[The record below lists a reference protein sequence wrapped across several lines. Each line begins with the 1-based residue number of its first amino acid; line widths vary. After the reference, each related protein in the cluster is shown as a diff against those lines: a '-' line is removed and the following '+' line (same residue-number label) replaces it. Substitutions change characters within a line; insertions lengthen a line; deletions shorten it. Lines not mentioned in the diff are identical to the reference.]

1 MTGFSGIFVSGE
13 TMLNLRDFE
22 AFVALAHQ
30 LHFQDTADRLNISAA
45 TLSRIISRV
54 EEKVGTRLFDR
65 TTRSVSLTVAGQAFL
80 VQAELLLKQQK
91 QAMQVGQEIGKGI
104 SGHLKLGYGGASME
118 TFLPEM
124 LSRFRRLYP
133 QVRIDLNL
141 LPISVQ
147 EEALLARE
155 LDIGFF
161 SGSTRNSELRMELC
175 HREPLLLIMA
185 EGHPLST
192 QPNLK
197 LADLEAFGFVF
208 GKREKWVNVYDRF
221 LDACGQQ
228 NLDIRVEYE
237 ADDVASVMGVVAAS
251 DLLSLFPEGNPSMR
265 RQGIVWRELAD
276 FQDETQ
282 INRIWR
288 RDNDNPVLRHWLELM
303 QEHS

>member
-1 MTGFSGIFVSGE
+1 
-13 TMLNLRDFE
+13 MLNLRDFE
-22 AFVALAHQ
+22 AFVALARQ
-30 LHFQDTADRLNISAA
+30 LHFQDTADRMNISAA

-80 VQAELLLKQQK
+80 VEAEQLLKQQK
-91 QAMQVGQEIGKGI
+91 RAMQVGQEIGQGI
-104 SGHLKLGYGGASME
+104 TGHLKLGYGGAAME
-118 TFLPEM
+118 TFLPGM
-124 LSRFRRLYP
+124 LSRFRARFP
-133 QVRIDLNL
+133 RVRIDLNL

-185 EGHPLST
+185 EEHPLSART
-192 QPNLK
+192 SIR
-197 LADLEAFGFVF
+197 LADLAPYGFVF

-221 LDACGQQ
+221 LDACGQH

-251 DLLSLFPEGNPSMR
+251 DLLSLFPEGNPLMR
-265 RQGIVWRELAD
+265 RRGIVWRALDD
-276 FQDETQ
+276 FSDESQ
-282 INRIWR
+282 INGIWR
-288 RDNDNPVLRHWLELM
+288 RDNDNPVLRHWWALM
-303 QEHS
+303 HE

>member
-1 MTGFSGIFVSGE
+1 
-13 TMLNLRDFE
+13 MLNLRDFE

-30 LHFQDTADRLNISAA
+30 LHFQDTADRMNISAA

-80 VQAELLLKQQK
+80 VEAEQLLKQQK
-91 QAMQVGQEIGKGI
+91 RAMQVGQEIGQGI
-104 SGHLKLGYGGASME
+104 TGHLKLGYGGVAME
-118 TFLPEM
+118 TFLPGM
-124 LSRFRRLYP
+124 LSRFRARFP
-133 QVRIDLNL
+133 RVRIDLNL

-161 SGSTRNSELRMELC
+161 TGSTRNSELRMELC
-175 HREPLLLIMA
+175 HREPLLLVMA
-185 EGHPLST
+185 EGHPLSARSS
-192 QPNLK
+192 LL
-197 LADLEAFGFVF
+197 LADLAPYGFVF

-221 LDACGQQ
+221 LDACGQH

-251 DLLSLFPEGNPSMR
+251 DLLSLFPEGNSLMR
-265 RQGIVWRELAD
+265 RQGIVWRALDD
-276 FQDETQ
+276 FSDETQ
-282 INRIWR
+282 VNGIWR
-288 RDNDNPVLRHWLELM
+288 RDNDNPVLRHWWALM
-303 QEHS
+303 HE